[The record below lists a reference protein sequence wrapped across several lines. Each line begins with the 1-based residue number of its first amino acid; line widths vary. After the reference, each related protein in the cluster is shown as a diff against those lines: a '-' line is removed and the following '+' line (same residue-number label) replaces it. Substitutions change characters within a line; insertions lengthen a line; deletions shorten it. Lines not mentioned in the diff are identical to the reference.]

1 LGVGQPV
8 IDAKRLA
15 AAPLFRALLRTEI
28 VAVCAV
34 VFLADTVA
42 GTLLATFALYAAS
55 LGASV
60 ALVGVL
66 TSLTGLTS
74 LISSLPI
81 GIVSDRV
88 GRTRVLFIGMSGM
101 ALAMLLFAAA
111 PSAPLLVPGRL
122 LFGVAMVATFW
133 IAAAYLGDAVAGPAR
148 GVAFGLLTTAMGLGF
163 TVGSLLGGEVA
174 ERFGMR
180 AAYLLAA
187 AIGAIGAVIV
197 LAVLGIQSSRGSGA
211 APRTSLHASLGVARE
226 RPLLLAGAA
235 SILSALAFGGAVLTI
250 FPLYAASLG
259 LAAGTIGAMFALRA
273 IASTIIRLP
282 SGALIAAYGS
292 GRVMLGALLVEL
304 IAVTGIGTASGYRP
318 LLFWLALEGLAY
330 GAFLTSSQAYVAEH
344 SVESSRG
351 AAIGFYA
358 MTGGIGNTL
367 APLLLGVLAS
377 VFGLGVVF
385 FVTGGVGLGMLAV
398 LGLVRW
404 QVSWGDRRLPRTAP
418 AEIGQRDE
426 L

>member
-1 LGVGQPV
+1 MTDRSSTTSALIFQT
-8 IDAKRLA
+8 
-15 AAPLFRALLRTEI
+15 LLRKEI
-28 VAVCAV
+28 LAVCAV

-42 GTLLATFALYAAS
+42 GTLLATFSLYAAS

-60 ALVGVL
+60 ALVGLL

-74 LISSLPI
+74 LVSSLPV

-88 GRTRVLFIGMSGM
+88 GRTRVLCLGMSGM

-111 PSAPLLVPGRL
+111 PSAPLLIPGRL

-133 IAAAYLGDAVAGPAR
+133 IAAAFLGDVVTGRER

-163 TVGSLLGGEVA
+163 TLGSLLGGEIS

-187 AIGAIGAVIV
+187 AIGALGALIV
-197 LAVLGIQSSRGSGA
+197 FTVLGIHRSTHS
-211 APRTSLHASLGVARE
+211 TSTTRPSWRASLTVARE

-235 SILSALAFGGAVLTI
+235 SLLSALASGGAVLTI

-259 LAAGTIGAMFALRA
+259 LAAGTIGAMFAIRA
-273 IASTIIRLP
+273 LTSTLIRLP
-282 SGALIAAYGS
+282 SGALIAAFGG
-292 GRVMLGALLVEL
+292 GRVMVGALLIEL
-304 IAVTGIGTASGYRP
+304 IAVIGIGTASGYGP

-330 GAFLTSSQAYVAEH
+330 GAFLTSSQAYVAEN
-344 SVESSRG
+344 SVEASRG

-367 APLLLGVLAS
+367 APLLLGIVAS
-377 VFGLGVVF
+377 LLGLGAVF
-385 FVTGGVGLGMLAV
+385 FVTGGIGIGVLAIAGLLRWHTIRQVRAAV
-398 LGLVRW
+398 SIEESDAR
-404 QVSWGDRRLPRTAP
+404 
-418 AEIGQRDE
+418 
-426 L
+426 